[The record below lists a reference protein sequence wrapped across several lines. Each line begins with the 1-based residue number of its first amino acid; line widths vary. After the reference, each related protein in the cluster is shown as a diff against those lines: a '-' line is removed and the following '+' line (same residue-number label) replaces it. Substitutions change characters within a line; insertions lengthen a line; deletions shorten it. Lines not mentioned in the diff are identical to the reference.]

1 MPVLTVRQGETS
13 RRIFFEGTPVLG
25 EMLAAHGL
33 GLQQPC
39 AGRGVCGKCAVEASG
54 ALETPLR
61 AVLENGLRL
70 ACQTRLLGDCEVI
83 LPPSEGR
90 AAIETESIPVRHR
103 GMPLDPMPGRCGA
116 AVDIGTT
123 TLALR
128 LFDLHTGRLLACEA
142 ALNPQTQTAADV
154 IGRIGAALAGKGTC
168 LQEAVCGRIEEMLS
182 TACARAGI
190 SRGEVDALVLAGNTT
205 MLYLLTGRSPEPL
218 SHAPFQADAL
228 FGCTLPLMGGRAYLP
243 PCMDAFVGAD
253 ITCAV
258 LACGM
263 CDREETALLMDVGT
277 NGEVALWHEGRLYVA
292 STAAGPAFE
301 GVGIACGCGSV
312 SGAVDRVR
320 VQNGRLEAH
329 TIDGAP
335 PVGLC
340 GSGLID
346 TVAALLALGRIDHSG
361 AMEEERVTVAGE
373 VFLGA
378 GDVRN
383 VQLAKGAICAGVC
396 TLLRHAGVAPD
407 RVETLYIA
415 GGFGSHLNI
424 ASATAVGL
432 IPPDLSARVQVL
444 GNAALA
450 GAEMLLLDQ
459 GQARRAEAIARDAQ
473 AVLLGGNPVFC
484 EMFMECMLFGA
495 DD

>member
-1 MPVLTVRQGETS
+1 M
-13 RRIFFEGTPVLG
+13 LG
-25 EMLAAHGL
+25 EVLAAHGF

-39 AGRGVCGKCAVEASG
+39 AGRGVCGKCAAEASG
-54 ALETPLR
+54 LLETPPR

-83 LPPSEGR
+83 LPASEEK
-90 AAIETESIPVRHR
+90 AAIETESIPVRDR
-103 GMPLDPMPGRCGA
+103 DAARDPMPGRFGA

-128 LFDLHTGRLLACEA
+128 LFELHTGRLLACEA
-142 ALNPQTQTAADV
+142 ALNPQTQIAADV
-154 IGRIGAALAGKGTC
+154 IGRIGAALAGKGTR
-168 LQEAVCGRIEEMLS
+168 LQEAVCGRIGEMLGA
-182 TACARAGI
+182 ACARAGI
-190 SRGEVDALVLAGNTT
+190 GRGEVDALVLAGNTT

-218 SHAPFQADAL
+218 SHAPFRADTL
-228 FGCTLPLMGGRAYLP
+228 FDCSLSLLGGRAYLP

-277 NGEVALWHEGRLYVA
+277 NGEVALWHERRLYVA

-346 TVAALLALGRIDHSG
+346 TVAALLALGRIDPTG
-361 AMEEERVTVAGE
+361 AMGDERVTVAGE

-378 GDVRN
+378 RDVRN
-383 VQLAKGAICAGVC
+383 VQLAKGAVCAGVR
-396 TLLRHAGVAPD
+396 TLLRHAGIAPEQ
-407 RVETLYIA
+407 VKTLYIA

-432 IPPDLSARVQVL
+432 IPPELRARVQVL

-450 GAEMLLLDQ
+450 GAEMLLLDR
-459 GQARRAEAIARDAQ
+459 GQARQAGRIAQGAQ
-473 AVLLGGNPVFC
+473 TVLLGGNPVFS
-484 EMFMECMLFGA
+484 ELFMECMLFGE
-495 DD
+495 DG